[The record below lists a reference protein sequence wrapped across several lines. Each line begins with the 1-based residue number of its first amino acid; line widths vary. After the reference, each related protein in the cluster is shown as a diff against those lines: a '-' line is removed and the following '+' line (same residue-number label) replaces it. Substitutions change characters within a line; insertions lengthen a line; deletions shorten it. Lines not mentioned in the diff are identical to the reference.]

1 MLSHQVSAGFNL
13 SIFYGV
19 FPLTLPRQPFPV
31 TLMKQLAA
39 QQGRLKLKP
48 GTYFE
53 TRYSDLAFYI

>member
-19 FPLTLPRQPFPV
+19 FPLTLPRQPFPG

-39 QQGRLKLKP
+39 EQGRIKLKT